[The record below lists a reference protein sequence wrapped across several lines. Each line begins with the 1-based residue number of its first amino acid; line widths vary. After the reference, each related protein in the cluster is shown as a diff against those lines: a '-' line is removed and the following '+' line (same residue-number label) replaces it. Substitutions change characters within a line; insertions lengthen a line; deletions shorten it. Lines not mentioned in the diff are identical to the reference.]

1 MKKIWEYGTSTPIQ
15 RVGLILLSIG
25 MLSYLSWIFTG
36 YHHGYD
42 YTDPDPWINVIFD
55 PDYFPRK
62 RDFIFFHLYLYLIPL
77 GLLMTWGYGLLIKLK
92 NWVLGE
98 NKTKSTNTEI
108 LHFKNNE
115 AAFET
120 LCWWGIRVV
129 SFEKIRLRM
138 TVFGLKVACWWNGVL
153 GGKLLSQLCGYLNQD
168 LVSLSPGLVWK
179 NQSLG

>member
-1 MKKIWEYGTSTPIQ
+1 
-15 RVGLILLSIG
+15 
-25 MLSYLSWIFTG
+25 
-36 YHHGYD
+36 
-42 YTDPDPWINVIFD
+42 
-55 PDYFPRK
+55 
-62 RDFIFFHLYLYLIPL
+62 
-77 GLLMTWGYGLLIKLK
+77 LLIAYL
-92 NWVLGE
+92 
-98 NKTKSTNTEI
+98 
-108 LHFKNNE
+108 FDNE